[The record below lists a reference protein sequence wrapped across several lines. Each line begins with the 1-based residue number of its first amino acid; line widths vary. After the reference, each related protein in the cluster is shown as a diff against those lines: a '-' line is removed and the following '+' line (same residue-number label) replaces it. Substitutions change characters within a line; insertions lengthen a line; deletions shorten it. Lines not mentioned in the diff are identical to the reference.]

1 MEGSLIKIVTF
12 GTKCFVRCLF
22 KACLLFEMSAI
33 RRFHYCIS
41 FSIRDV
47 QNLYKGF
54 AQRLKT
60 NLILYL
66 NQVIMLPIKQYPPK
80 NGRCVTFLQQMEMI
94 DKQGIWLSLRSGK
107 NLLKKQSARG
117 VEKSTG
123 KHLCQSLFLKLSCRP
138 QPATYLVTPDYFAW
152 YAFCKISAKFFS
164 RISLLILL
172 LIQVESLSLIKMV
185 SFGTKILIIFKSLL
199 HCVKSVCIRSYSGS
213 HFPAFGLNIPYLSVF
228 SPNAGDQNNSEYGHF
243 SGSVSK

>member
-94 DKQGIWLSLRSGK
+94 DKQGI
-107 NLLKKQSARG
+107 
-117 VEKSTG
+117 
-123 KHLCQSLFLKLSCRP
+123 
-138 QPATYLVTPDYFAW
+138 
-152 YAFCKISAKFFS
+152 
-164 RISLLILL
+164 
-172 LIQVESLSLIKMV
+172 
-185 SFGTKILIIFKSLL
+185 
-199 HCVKSVCIRSYSGS
+199 
-213 HFPAFGLNIPYLSVF
+213 
-228 SPNAGDQNNSEYGHF
+228 
-243 SGSVSK
+243 